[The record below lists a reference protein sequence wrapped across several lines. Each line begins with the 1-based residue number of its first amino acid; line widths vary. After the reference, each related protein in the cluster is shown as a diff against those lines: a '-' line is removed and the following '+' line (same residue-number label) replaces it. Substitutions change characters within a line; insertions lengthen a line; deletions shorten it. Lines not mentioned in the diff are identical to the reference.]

1 MSAADLTLR
10 ARAAAER
17 LMTDTVRIYRKAGEP
32 VTDPVTAEVTYP
44 ESVVYTGRGRVQ
56 SSRAQASSATRD
68 DAAQLWQE
76 AAAILQVPIGTD
88 VREDDEVEVVTPAMG
103 DLVRAGRRLTVTR
116 VGLKTHAS
124 MVRATV
130 EEVR

>member
-1 MSAADLTLR
+1 
-10 ARAAAER
+10 
-17 LMTDTVRIYRKAGEP
+17 MTDTVRIYRKAGEP

-44 ESVVYTGRGRVQ
+44 ESVVYEGRGRVQ

-88 VREDDEVEVVTPAMG
+88 VREDDEAEVLTPAMG
-103 DLVRAGRRLTVTR
+103 DVVRAGRRLTVTR
-116 VGLKTHAS
+116 VDLKTHAS

>member
-1 MSAADLTLR
+1 MSAADLTMR
-10 ARAAAER
+10 ARAAAEW
-17 LMTDTVRIYRKAGEP
+17 LMTDTVRIYRRSGEP
-32 VTDPVTAEVTYP
+32 VTDPATAEVTYP
-44 ESVVYTGRGRVQ
+44 ESVVYAGRGRVQ
-56 SSRAQASSATRD
+56 SSRAQSTTTARD

-116 VGLKTHAS
+116 VDLKTHAS

>member
-1 MSAADLTLR
+1 MSAADLTMR

-17 LMTDTVRIYRKAGEP
+17 LMTDTVRIYRKVGEP

-56 SSRAQASSATRD
+56 SSRAQSTATARD

-116 VGLKTHAS
+116 VDLKTHAS

>member
-1 MSAADLTLR
+1 ML

-17 LMTDTVRIYRKAGEP
+17 LMTDTVRIYRKDGEP

-44 ESVVYTGRGRVQ
+44 ESAVYTGRGRVQ
-56 SSRAQASSATRD
+56 SSRAQAATMARD

-88 VREDDEVEVVTPAMG
+88 VREDDEVEVVAPAMG
-103 DLVRAGRRLTVTR
+103 DLARAGRRLTVTR
-116 VGLKTHAS
+116 VDLKTHAS